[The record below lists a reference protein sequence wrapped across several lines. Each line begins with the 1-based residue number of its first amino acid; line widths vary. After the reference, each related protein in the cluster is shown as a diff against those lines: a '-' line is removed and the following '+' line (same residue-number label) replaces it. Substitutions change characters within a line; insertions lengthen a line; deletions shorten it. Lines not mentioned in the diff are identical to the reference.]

1 MYVRSTSS
9 FVGLAP
15 EFHLTVAPSPP
26 RFCRRKTSR
35 RWVHFPWS
43 NRQAVG
49 TNLPM
54 LWRWRGQDRRL
65 LRTEYGGFF
74 FLFWLCFLH
83 YCYVVFRVP
92 FSCHVME
99 HSLED
104 IVSLEAQG
112 VPSANHRVSL
122 GAYFPKPGRCGRLSL
137 CAHIYLP
144 RSPKLFSELAQ
155 QFRRGV
161 YDNMHRGPF

>member
-1 MYVRSTSS
+1 
-9 FVGLAP
+9 
-15 EFHLTVAPSPP
+15 
-26 RFCRRKTSR
+26 
-35 RWVHFPWS
+35 
-43 NRQAVG
+43 
-49 TNLPM
+49 
-54 LWRWRGQDRRL
+54 
-65 LRTEYGGFF
+65 
-74 FLFWLCFLH
+74 
-83 YCYVVFRVP
+83 
-92 FSCHVME
+92 ME

-122 GAYFPKPGRCGRLSL
+122 GAYFPKLGRCGRLSL

-161 YDNMHRGPF
+161 YDNMHRGPL